1 MENVRGEELED
12 MWYFN
17 GTRKPLTAS
26 EKNTFKSALH
36 GRHANKDVVL
46 EGIDSKA
53 FDILD
58 DLGTRP
64 KMIGR
69 DNYKCLCPMHVKQI
83 GQIDDN
89 PSCCLKRTKIGRWYV
104 NCYSCGGHGNLIEL
118 IEQVLGLTF
127 SEAVDYLALN
137 YVPEALG
144 GDWKKDVAYNK
155 KKRCPFNEEIL
166 KVIGL
171 KNCLVI
177 KPISNVADYSRK
189 KLTMSSAQI
198 IGSTQ
203 CPFHKLN
210 DSGYDDEIEVK
221 QTGYS
226 LSNLYMDDPELFK
239 CMVIGKAKETIEKVR
254 QAQSKLPTFSEK
266 EADVVGLQLVEAIS
280 EYYKEVNDIAHDILS
295 MYEENKTKV
304 PSKLA
309 G

>member
-1 MENVRGEELED
+1 MENVQVEELED

-17 GTRKPLTAS
+17 GTRKPLTAP
-26 EKNTFKSALH
+26 EKKTFKDALH

-58 DLGTRP
+58 DLGTSP
-64 KMIGR
+64 KMIGK
-69 DNYKCLCPMHVKQI
+69 DNYKCICPMHVKQI
-83 GQIDDN
+83 GQLDDN

-127 SEAVDYLALN
+127 SESVDYLALN

-144 GDWKKDVAYNK
+144 GDWKKDVAYNQ
-155 KKRCPFNEEIL
+155 KKRCPFNEETL

-171 KNCLVI
+171 KNCIAI
-177 KPISNVADYSRK
+177 KPISNVEDYSRK

-210 DSGYDDEIEVK
+210 DSGFDDEIEVK

-239 CMVIGKAKETIEKVR
+239 FMVIGKAKETIEKVR
-254 QAQSKLPTFSEK
+254 QAQLKLPTFFEK
-266 EADVVGLQLVEAIS
+266 GTEEIGLQLVEAIS
-280 EYYKEVNDIAHDILS
+280 EYYKEVNDIAHDILG
-295 MYEENKTKV
+295 MYEKKEIRV

>member
-1 MENVRGEELED
+1 MENVQEELED

-26 EKNTFKSALH
+26 EKKAFKSALH

-64 KMIGR
+64 KMIGK

-83 GQIDDN
+83 GQLDNN

-104 NCYSCGGHGNLIEL
+104 NCYSCSGHGNLIEL

-127 SEAVDYLALN
+127 SESVDYLALH
-137 YVPEALG
+137 YVPETLG
-144 GDWKKDVAYNK
+144 GDWKKDVACNQ
-155 KKRCPFNEEIL
+155 KKRCPFDEETL

-171 KNCLVI
+171 KNCIAI
-177 KPISNVADYSRK
+177 KPISNIVDYSSK
-189 KLTMSSAQI
+189 KLTMSSSQI

-210 DSGYDDEIEVK
+210 DSGYDDEIEIK

-226 LSNLYMDDPELFK
+226 LSNFYTEDPELFK
-239 CMVIGKAKETIEKVR
+239 WMVIGKAKETIEKVR
-254 QAQSKLPTFSEK
+254 QAQESLPTDFEK
-266 EADVVGLQLVEAIS
+266 ELEMVGLQLVAAMS
-280 EYYKEVNDIAHDILS
+280 EYYKEVNDIAHDILG
-295 MYEENKTKV
+295 MYEKKEIKV